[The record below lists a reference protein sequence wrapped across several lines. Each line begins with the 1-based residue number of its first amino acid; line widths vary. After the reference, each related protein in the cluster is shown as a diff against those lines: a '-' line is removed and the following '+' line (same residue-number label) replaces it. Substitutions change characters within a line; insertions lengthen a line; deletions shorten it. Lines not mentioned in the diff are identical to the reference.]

1 MPNSP
6 AEQEPSQEE
15 PSNSIP
21 PEGANKQEQD
31 GPRGHGGKTFMEH
44 AKEAIDE
51 HHTPGRLLAQ

>member
-44 AKEAIDE
+44 AK
-51 HHTPGRLLAQ
+51 RR